1 MKKISL
7 SLCGLI
13 LTVLVALTATA
24 TATAQELKIGFVNT
38 DRVFKES
45 APAVRS
51 QKKLQEEFAPRD
63 QEIKA
68 VGAKANE
75 VKSKLEKDELTMA
88 ESEKRKLESELA
100 RLSREIQRLQ
110 REFREE
116 LNLRKQEE
124 LKVILRIA
132 NEEIDKIAIK
142 EKYDLIVQEAVYRS
156 SRVDITDK
164 VIEALADD

>member
-1 MKKISL
+1 MIKISGFVFSFIALGIL
-7 SLCGLI
+7 SL
-13 LTVLVALTATA
+13 ATSA
-24 TATAQELKIGFVNT
+24 SGQELKIGFVNT
-38 DRVFKES
+38 DRVFKEA
-45 APAVRS
+45 APALRS

-68 VGAKANE
+68 VNAQATAVKA
-75 VKSKLEKDELTMA
+75 KLEKDGLTMA
-88 ESEKRKLESELA
+88 ESEKRALESELA

-132 NEEIDKIAIK
+132 NEQIDKIAA
-142 EKYDLIVQEAVYRS
+142 EENYDLILQEAVYRS
-156 SRVDITDK
+156 DRLDITDK
-164 VIEALADD
+164 VIKALEDD

>member
-1 MKKISL
+1 MIKISGFVFSFIALGIL
-7 SLCGLI
+7 SL
-13 LTVLVALTATA
+13 ATSA
-24 TATAQELKIGFVNT
+24 SGQELKIGFVNT
-38 DRVFKES
+38 DRVFKEA
-45 APAVRS
+45 APALRS

-68 VGAKANE
+68 VNAQATE
-75 VKSKLEKDELTMA
+75 VKAKLEKDGLTMA
-88 ESEKRKLESELA
+88 ESEQRALESELA

-132 NEEIDKIAIK
+132 NEEIVKIAA
-142 EKYDLIVQEAVYRS
+142 EENYDLILQEAVYRS
-156 SRVDITDK
+156 DRLDITDK
-164 VIEALADD
+164 VIKALEDD

>member
-1 MKKISL
+1 ML
-7 SLCGLI
+7 SG
-13 LTVLVALTATA
+13 
-24 TATAQELKIGFVNT
+24 QELKIGFVNT
-38 DRVFKES
+38 DRVFKEA
-45 APAVRS
+45 APALRS

-68 VGAKANE
+68 VNAQATE
-75 VKSKLEKDELTMA
+75 VKAKLEKDGLTMA
-88 ESEKRKLESELA
+88 ESEKRALESELA

-132 NEEIDKIAIK
+132 NEEIDKIAAE
-142 EKYDLIVQEAVYRS
+142 EKYDLILQEAVYRS
-156 SRVDITDK
+156 DRLDITDK
-164 VIEALADD
+164 VIKALEDD

>member
-1 MKKISL
+1 MRKISVYL
-7 SLCGLI
+7 FSLISFGMLC
-13 LTVLVALTATA
+13 LTTSVSG
-24 TATAQELKIGFVNT
+24 QELKIGFVNT
-38 DRVFKES
+38 DRVFKEA
-45 APAVRS
+45 APALRS

-68 VGAKANE
+68 VNSQATE
-75 VKSKLEKDELTMA
+75 VKAKLEKDGLTMA
-88 ESEKRKLESELA
+88 ESEKRALESELA

-132 NEEIDKIAIK
+132 NEEIDKIAAE
-142 EKYDLIVQEAVYRS
+142 EKYDLILQEAVYRS
-156 SRVDITDK
+156 DRLDITDK
-164 VIEALADD
+164 VIKALEDD

>member
-1 MKKISL
+1 MRKISVYLFGLISLGIL
-7 SLCGLI
+7 SL
-13 LTVLVALTATA
+13 ATNA
-24 TATAQELKIGFVNT
+24 SGQELKIGFVNT
-38 DRVFKES
+38 DRVFKEA
-45 APAVRS
+45 APALRS

-68 VGAKANE
+68 VNAQATE
-75 VKSKLEKDELTMA
+75 VKAKLEKDGLTMA
-88 ESEKRKLESELA
+88 ESEKRAFESELA

-132 NEEIDKIAIK
+132 NEEIDKIAAE
-142 EKYDLIVQEAVYRS
+142 EKYDLILQEAVYRS
-156 SRVDITDK
+156 DRLDITDK
-164 VIEALADD
+164 VIKALEDD

>member
-1 MKKISL
+1 MRKIL
-7 SLCGLI
+7 VYLCGFSLAASMGLI
-13 LTVLVALTATA
+13 TPVS
-24 TATAQELKIGFVNT
+24 AQELKIGFVNT
-38 DRVFKES
+38 DRVFKEA
-45 APAVRS
+45 APAIRS
-51 QKKLQEEFAPRD
+51 QKKLQAEFAPRD
-63 QEIKA
+63 EEIKSVDA
-68 VGAKANE
+68 QAKA
-75 VKSKLEKDELTMA
+75 VKEKLEKNGLTMA

-132 NEEIDKIAIK
+132 NEKIDKIAIE
-142 EKYDLIVQEAVYRS
+142 EKYDLILQEAVYRS

-164 VIEALADD
+164 VIKALAND

>member
-7 SLCGLI
+7 SLCGSI
-13 LTVLVALTATA
+13 LTVLIALTA

-68 VGAKANE
+68 VGAQANE
-75 VKSKLEKDELTMA
+75 VKAKLEKGELTMA

-132 NEEIDKIAIK
+132 NDEIDKIAIK

-164 VIEALADD
+164 VIEALADN

>member
-1 MKKISL
+1 VTKILGVLVS
-7 SLCGLI
+7 
-13 LTVLVALTATA
+13 LTVVAGLSFVTSASG
-24 TATAQELKIGFVNT
+24 QELKIGFVNT
-38 DRVFKES
+38 DRVFKEA
-45 APAVRS
+45 APALRS

-68 VGAKANE
+68 VNAQATDVKA
-75 VKSKLEKDELTMA
+75 KLEKDGLTMA
-88 ESEKRKLESELA
+88 ESEKRALESELA

-132 NEEIDKIAIK
+132 NEEIDKIAAE
-142 EKYDLIVQEAVYRS
+142 EKYDLILQEAVYRS
-156 SRVDITDK
+156 DRLDITDK
-164 VIEALADD
+164 VIKALEDD

>member
-1 MKKISL
+1 MTKILGVLVS
-7 SLCGLI
+7 
-13 LTVLVALTATA
+13 LTVVAGLSFVTSASG
-24 TATAQELKIGFVNT
+24 QELKIGFVNT
-38 DRVFKES
+38 DRVFKEA
-45 APAVRS
+45 APALRS

-68 VGAKANE
+68 VNAQATE
-75 VKSKLEKDELTMA
+75 VKAKLEKDGLTMA
-88 ESEKRKLESELA
+88 ESEKRALESELA

-132 NEEIDKIAIK
+132 NEEIDKIAAE
-142 EKYDLIVQEAVYRS
+142 EKYDLILQEAVYRS
-156 SRVDITDK
+156 ERLDITDK
-164 VIEALADD
+164 VIKALEDD